1 VTNFQEIF
9 KNASAACGEGP
20 PQENLF
26 APGFTASPLTPK
38 PIQVVS
44 SGPLNQVSNLLMA
57 YDKRVVDDPAQLRY
71 YATNRLLE
79 LTDDPDVKIRIK
91 ALELLGKVADVGLFA
106 DRTEITIKD
115 KTTRD
120 LEKELEAYFNKYVK
134 EVKPVEDV
142 EDVEEIEDAVI
153 EDVPEPDVEEEVPF
167 DEP

>member
-1 VTNFQEIF
+1 LNDFSTIF
-9 KNASAACGEGP
+9 ANAKAACSDTP

-26 APGFTASPLTPK
+26 EPGFTAPPVQALPTKIP
-38 PIQVVS
+38 
-44 SGPLNQVSNLLMA
+44 SGPLHQINNLLNA
-57 YDKRVVDDPAQLRY
+57 YDKRVVDDPAQIRY

-120 LEKELEAYFNKYVK
+120 LEKELETYFSKYVQ
-134 EVKPVEDV
+134 EVQP
-142 EDVEEIEDAVI
+142 VEEIEDAVVS
-153 EDVPEPDVEEEVPF
+153 ELPEEEDAF
-167 DEP
+167 DAP